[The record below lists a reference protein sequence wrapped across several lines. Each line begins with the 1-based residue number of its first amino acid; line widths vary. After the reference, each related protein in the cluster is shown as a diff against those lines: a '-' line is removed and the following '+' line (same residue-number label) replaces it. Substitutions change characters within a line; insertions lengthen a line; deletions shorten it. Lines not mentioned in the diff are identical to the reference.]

1 LNSNNIALPERCGTG
16 VANIYFFVYSITV
29 SMIFMNLFIAIILQG
44 FTERA
49 KSDRQLVNYDLITHF
64 QRTWSEFDD
73 KGEGFIRLS
82 SLSAFLYDLGP
93 PLGFPRYFAHD
104 TWKQFHYITET

>member
-1 LNSNNIALPERCGTG
+1 
-16 VANIYFFVYSITV
+16 
-29 SMIFMNLFIAIILQG
+29 M
-44 FTERA
+44 
-49 KSDRQLVNYDLITHF
+49 ITHF

-104 TWKQFHYITET
+104 TWKQFHYIKKLNIPTYDQMFVNYHDLLESLAKLTIRKHQTELILEKKLKKMKEEPTE